1 MFQVALSP
9 PWVTFYRKLDKLF
22 SNDPDI
28 KINFIEDAPGIKLYV
43 DNATKAA
50 ALAKLLP
57 ATKSFGNVKMPIYVI
72 PANNAVE
79 SPSELV
85 KKAFEGNSALS
96 YLKTAET
103 GPLHVEAT
111 YAVFKNEVVQFF
123 NDDISDVNG
132 QCSTLYQE
140 IAKEVFP
147 NIIGV
152 YFCTD
157 TPDGESAHGVYT
169 STGIPDGGD

>member
-72 PANNAVE
+72 PAT
-79 SPSELV
+79 
-85 KKAFEGNSALS
+85 K
-96 YLKTAET
+96 
-103 GPLHVEAT
+103 
-111 YAVFKNEVVQFF
+111 
-123 NDDISDVNG
+123 
-132 QCSTLYQE
+132 
-140 IAKEVFP
+140 
-147 NIIGV
+147 
-152 YFCTD
+152 
-157 TPDGESAHGVYT
+157 
-169 STGIPDGGD
+169 